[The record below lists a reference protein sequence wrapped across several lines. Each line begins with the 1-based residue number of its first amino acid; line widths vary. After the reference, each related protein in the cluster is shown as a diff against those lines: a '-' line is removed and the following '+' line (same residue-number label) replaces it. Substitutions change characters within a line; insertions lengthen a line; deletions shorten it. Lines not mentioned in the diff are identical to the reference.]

1 MGHSLRTLILG
12 FAGGLLGLGAV
23 ATTAN
28 ATTVSSKIQTAKV
41 ESVQTY
47 KATKYYTKFNLTT
60 GNVYTSRYLKNYSH
74 NLANYPNTTWYST
87 EKATLLKTNGKKAEY
102 RYIYNANKSVKGWV
116 WWQNLQ
122 TKPAPKVKTQYLLV
136 MGHGAGD
143 AGARGNGTTEAT
155 YLRNKMLPKLKK
167 YAAEVSNVKI
177 TFYNP
182 SHDIVKDT
190 LTYHKG
196 SYDIN
201 KKTKVIMFH
210 LDAAGGH
217 GGHVIIHSKTPTA
230 RDRRLV
236 SVIKK
241 YIGLNP
247 AYQGYSFRTNL
258 NNCNVLRK
266 RGIDYSLIET
276 AFIDNK
282 SDFTKLNKHLD
293 QIAKG
298 YIEAIADRQ
307 IK

>member
-1 MGHSLRTLILG
+1 MRKVIKGLI
-12 FAGGLLGLGAV
+12 ATIATGLIGVSVIG
-23 ATTAN
+23 TTAN
-28 ATTVSSKIQTAKV
+28 AATVSSKVRTSKV
-41 ESVQTY
+41 KSVKTY
-47 KATKYYTKFNLTT
+47 KATKYYTKFNSTS
-60 GNVYTSRYLKNYSH
+60 GYVYNSRYLKSYSH
-74 NLANYPNTTWYST
+74 KLSNYPNTTWYST
-87 EKATLLKTNGKKAEY
+87 ASATLKKTNGQTAVY
-102 RYIYNANKSVKGWV
+102 RYVFNKNKSVKGWV
-116 WWQNLQ
+116 WWKYLQN
-122 TKPAPKVKTQYLLV
+122 TPAPKVKTQYLLV

-167 YAAEVSNVKI
+167 YAAEVKNVKI

-196 SYDIN
+196 SYKIN

-217 GGHVIIHSKTPTA
+217 GGHVIIHSKAPTA
-230 RDRRLV
+230 RDRRLAG
-236 SVIKK
+236 VIKK

-247 AYQGYSFRTNL
+247 AYHGYSFRTNL

-276 AFIDNK
+276 AFIDNR
-282 SDFTKLNKHLD
+282 SDFHKLNKNLD
-293 QIAKG
+293 KIAKG
-298 YIEAIADRQ
+298 YVEAIANKN